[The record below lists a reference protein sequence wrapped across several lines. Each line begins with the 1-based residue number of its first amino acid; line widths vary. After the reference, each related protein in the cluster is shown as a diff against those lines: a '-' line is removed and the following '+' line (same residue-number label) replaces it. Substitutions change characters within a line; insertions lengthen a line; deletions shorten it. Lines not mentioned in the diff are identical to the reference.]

1 MGRVPCATD
10 RVVCMTNVSYGG
22 TVAAARENNTE
33 MVEPGV
39 VAEPTPTARQGRSG
53 TPLRAQVV
61 GLIRDSILNFHYK
74 PGQRLIERELI
85 ERFEVSRTT
94 IREALRELTSEGLLQ
109 SIPQRGVVVVV
120 PTPQDALEMYEL
132 RAALES
138 LAARKFVER
147 ASDTQVAKL
156 RAALDRLDVL
166 ISEGGSTLDVLRAK
180 DVFYETLLSGCGN
193 RAVHETL
200 KGLQARISLLR
211 ATSLGRPGRLTAAR
225 DELHAVMSAIEAR
238 NAEAA
243 ARACGYHVEQAKRA
257 GLEGLGTPV
266 PSVPGLRRGQ

>member
-211 ATSLGRPGRLTAAR
+211 ATSRGRPGRLTAAR
-225 DELHAVMSAIEAR
+225 VELHAVMSAIEAR